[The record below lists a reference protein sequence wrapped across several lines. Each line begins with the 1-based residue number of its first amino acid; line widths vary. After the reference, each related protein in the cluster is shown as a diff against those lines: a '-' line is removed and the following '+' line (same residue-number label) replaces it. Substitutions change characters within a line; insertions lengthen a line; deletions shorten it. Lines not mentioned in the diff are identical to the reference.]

1 MVLSGPKFFPDPLVQ
16 VSGSHDVDVVLNRL
30 DGKVSVHLINS
41 AGPHCTEGILETIPP
56 VGPLQIK
63 VRMDAAPTRLTLQPE
78 NRSIPFRYRNG
89 GVECELSELKIYDI
103 LVLE

>member
-1 MVLSGPKFFPDPLVQ
+1 M
-16 VSGSHDVDVVLNRL
+16 DVVLNQL
-30 DGKVSVHLINS
+30 DETVSVHLINT
-41 AGPHCTEGILETIPP
+41 AGPHRTEGILETILP

-63 VRMDAAPTRLTLQPE
+63 VRVDAAPSRVTLQPE
-78 NRSIPFRYRNG
+78 NRAIPFRYRNG